1 MTEGLIMTVLDA
13 IWQAIIQGL
22 TEFLPVSSSGHLSL
36 YQHFSGN
43 SGEGALMF
51 SALLHLGT
59 LVAVIAV
66 FWRQIVNLVTEFF
79 AMIRD
84 IFTGKFSIK
93 NARPE
98 RRVVFMFI
106 ISTAV
111 LIPFYIFKG
120 FFESFA
126 EDSNIFVEG
135 LCFLYTAAILIM
147 ADLTEKGRKR
157 MTDLRTPD
165 ALRIGF
171 FQAVALLPG
180 VSRSGS
186 TISAGIFSGLKREE
200 AVSYSFILGIPA
212 ILGGGLTELVGG
224 IGSESSAGVLQC
236 IIGVIVAAAV
246 GFGAIK
252 LVQWLMKTD
261 RFRIFAIYTAAL
273 GVIVIVI
280 SIIEALMGKPIT
292 FVK

>member
-1 MTEGLIMTVLDA
+1 MTILDA

-43 SGEGALMF
+43 NGEGALMF

-59 LVAVIAV
+59 LAAVIAV
-66 FWRQIVNLVTEFF
+66 FWRQIANLVTEFI
-79 AMIRD
+79 AMIKD
-84 IFTGKFSIK
+84 IFTGKFTIK
-93 NARPE
+93 NVRPE
-98 RRVVFMFI
+98 RRVIFMFI

-126 EDSNIFVEG
+126 EDSSIFVEG

-157 MTDLRTPD
+157 MIDLRTPD
-165 ALRIGF
+165 AVRIGF

-212 ILGGGLTELVGG
+212 ILGGGLTELIGG

-261 RFRIFAIYTAAL
+261 RFKIFAIYTAAL

-280 SIIEALMGKPIT
+280 SIIEAIMGKPIT

>member
-1 MTEGLIMTVLDA
+1 MTLLDA

-66 FWRQIVNLVTEFF
+66 FWNQIVKLVTEFF
-79 AMIRD
+79 AMIKD
-84 IFTGKFSIK
+84 IFMGKFSIRK
-93 NARPE
+93 ARPE
-98 RRVVFMFI
+98 RRVIFMFI

-126 EDSNIFVEG
+126 EDTSIFVEG
-135 LCFLYTAAILIM
+135 LCFLYTAALLFM
-147 ADLTEKGRKR
+147 ADLSDKGNKR
-157 MTDLRTPD
+157 MTDLRAPD
-165 ALRIGF
+165 AVRIGF

-212 ILGGGLTELVGG
+212 ILGGGLTELIGG
-224 IGSESSAGVLQC
+224 IGQEASAGVLQC
-236 IIGVIVAAAV
+236 IIGVVVAAAV

-261 RFRIFAIYTAAL
+261 RFKIFAIYTAVL
-273 GVIVIVI
+273 GILVIVI